1 MDKVLFVDDEV
12 NVLDGYKRL
21 LFRDFDV
28 ETALGST
35 PALAMIE
42 KKGPFSVIVSDMRM
56 PGLNGAQFLAMVKER
71 APETV
76 RMLLTG
82 HADVNAAME
91 AVNEGNIFRFLTKPC
106 EREDLVKAISAG
118 VAQYRLVTGERDLL
132 EKTLMGSIKVLAD
145 VMSAA
150 SPEAGGRSMRIAH
163 YMRHML
169 EKYPLPEA
177 WRFEA
182 ASTLSQI
189 GCASLDSDLLQ
200 QAYSGAVLTGESKMR
215 YESHPDAAMELLGK
229 IPRMEGVAWMIG
241 QQLQSQI
248 PKEVPGMEEA
258 AAKDLLF
265 GAGMLKLAVA
275 YEDLRIELES
285 KGAILARLRERGKEF
300 DAKLVESLVDVT
312 PGGGRRH
319 LRKVSTMKLAR
330 GMILDQ
336 EIRNKQGMLVTAK
349 GQEIS
354 PALLIKLDGFARAA
368 LIEAEVMVLVL
379 V

>member
-1 MDKVLFVDDEV
+1 MDKILFVDDEA

-28 ETALGST
+28 EIALGAT
-35 PALAMIE
+35 AALAMIE
-42 KKGPFSVIVSDMRM
+42 MKGPFAVVVSDMRM
-56 PGLNGAQFLAMVKER
+56 PGLSGAQFLAMVKER

-91 AVNEGNIFRFLTKPC
+91 AVNDGNIFRFLTKPC
-106 EREDLVKAISAG
+106 ERDDLVKAVSAG
-118 VAQYRLVTGERDLL
+118 VAQYQLVIGERDLL
-132 EKTLMGSIKVLAD
+132 EKTLMGSIRVLAD

-163 YMRHML
+163 YVRHMQL
-169 EKYPLPEA
+169 KYPLPEA

-182 ASTLSQI
+182 AATLSQI

-200 QAYSGAVLTGESKMR
+200 QAYSGAVLTGDSKSR
-215 YESHPDAAMELLGK
+215 YEAHPEAGMELLRK
-229 IPRMEGVAWMIG
+229 IPRMEAVSWMIG
-241 QQLQSQI
+241 QQLKATI
-248 PKEVPGMEEA
+248 PLEVPGMDEA
-258 AAKDLLF
+258 SAKDVLM
-265 GAGMLKLAVA
+265 GAAMLKLAVA
-275 YEDLRIELES
+275 YEDLRIELET

-312 PGGGRRH
+312 PGGGNRQ
-319 LRKVSTMKLAR
+319 LRKVSTTKLAR
-330 GMILDQ
+330 GMILDH
-336 EIRNKQGMLVTAK
+336 EIRNKQGMLVVAK

-368 LIEAEVMVLVL
+368 LIEPEVMVLVL